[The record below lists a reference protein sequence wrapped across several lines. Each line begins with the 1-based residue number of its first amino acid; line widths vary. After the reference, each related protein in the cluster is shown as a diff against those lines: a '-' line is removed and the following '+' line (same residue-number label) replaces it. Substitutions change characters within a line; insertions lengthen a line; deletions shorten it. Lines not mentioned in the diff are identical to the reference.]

1 MTDPEKPARVA
12 LVTGAG
18 GGIGRAVVAT
28 LAARGHAVVASD
40 VDAPDAPAAAANV
53 ALDVTD
59 TAGVER
65 VVDDVETTHG
75 PIDVLVCTAGIIRP
89 ARLLDTTDDDW
100 AAVLDVNTT
109 GVLRMLR
116 AVGRRMA
123 GRRHGSIVVVAS
135 NAGSVP
141 RTGIVGYATS
151 KAAAIHLTRCA
162 GLELAEFGVRA
173 NVVSPG
179 STDTT
184 MLRALPVAGAVDDAA
199 EKAIAGSLP
208 DHRVGIPLRRVADPA
223 DIAEAVAYLASDA
236 ARHVTM
242 QELYVDGG
250 ASLQT

>member
-1 MTDPEKPARVA
+1 MTDPDNAARVA

-28 LAARGHAVVASD
+28 LAARGHTVVATD
-40 VDAPDAPAAAANV
+40 VTAPDLPDSTGV

-59 TAGVER
+59 TASVER
-65 VVDDVETTHG
+65 VVGEVEAARG
-75 PIDVLVCTAGIIRP
+75 PIDVLVCTAGVIRP
-89 ARLLDTTDDDW
+89 AGILDTDDDDW
-100 AAVLDVNTT
+100 ATMLDVNTT

-116 AVGRRMA
+116 AVGKRMA
-123 GRRHGSIVVVAS
+123 ERRRGSIVVVAS

-141 RTGIVGYATS
+141 RTGILGYATS
-151 KAAAIHLTRCA
+151 KAATIHLTRCA

-184 MLRALPVAGAVDDAA
+184 MLRALPVPGVVDEAV
-199 EKAIAGSLP
+199 ERAIAGSLP
-208 DHRVGIPLRRVADPA
+208 HHRVGIPLRRVADPV

-242 QELYVDGG
+242 QDLYVDGG